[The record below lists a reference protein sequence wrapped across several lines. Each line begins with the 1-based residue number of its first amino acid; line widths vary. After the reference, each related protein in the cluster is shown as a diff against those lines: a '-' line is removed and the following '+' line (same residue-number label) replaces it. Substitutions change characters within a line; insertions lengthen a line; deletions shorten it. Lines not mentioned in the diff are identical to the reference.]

1 MTATAVRAP
10 ATRVPHP
17 RSKELRLLLFV
28 GLLTVAAYVLASL
41 GRTASVPVDLAPFL
55 GFTLGTLAVAHLVTR
70 RLAPRAS
77 PVLLPVAAA
86 LNGIGY
92 VFIARLDADRAAA
105 QATWTALGVAAFA
118 GTLLVVREARLLDR
132 YRWTLALLGLGL
144 LLLPLVPGIGYTVN
158 GARLWVG
165 VGPLSFQPGE
175 LAKIALAA
183 FFASYLVE
191 KRDLLAR
198 STWRVG
204 PISLPDP
211 RSAAPILLAWGVS
224 ILVMTAQK
232 DLGSSLLF
240 FALFVVM
247 LWIATG
253 KAGWLLLGA
262 GLFSVGAFAAWTVF
276 GHVQSRVR
284 IWLNPWPVADGE
296 GYQIVQSAYAL
307 GTGGLSGTGISLG
320 SPQQIPAAETD
331 FIFAA
336 IGEELGLLGTTAVLV
351 AFLVLIGAGLGI
363 ARRAEHSLDK
373 LLAAGLTTIV
383 GVQTFI
389 ILGGVTRLVPLTGIT
404 LPFVSYGG
412 SSLVANYILLAL
424 LIRISNDNGRQAAAL
439 QMGP

>member
-1 MTATAVRAP
+1 MTAAAPPRAAAR
-10 ATRVPHP
+10 ATRP
-17 RSKELRLLLFV
+17 RSKEARLLLFV

-55 GFTLGTLAVAHLVTR
+55 GFTLGTLVVAHLVTR
-70 RLAPRAS
+70 RLAPRAT

-118 GTLLVVREARLLDR
+118 ATLFVVREARLLDR

-165 VGPLSFQPGE
+165 LGPLSFQPGE

-198 STWRVG
+198 STWRLG

-247 LWIATG
+247 LWIATER
-253 KAGWLLLGA
+253 AGWLVLGGA
-262 GLFSVGAFAAWTVF
+262 LFSIGAFAAWSVF
-276 GHVQSRVR
+276 EHVQTRVR
-284 IWLNPWPVADGE
+284 IWVNPWPAAAGE
-296 GYQIVQSAYAL
+296 GYQIVQSSYAL

-331 FIFAA
+331 FIFSA
-336 IGEELGLLGTTAVLV
+336 IGEELGLLGTTAILV
-351 AFLVLIGAGLGI
+351 AFLVIIGAGLGI
-363 ARRAEHSLDK
+363 ARRAQHPLDK
-373 LLAAGLTTIV
+373 LLAAGLTTII

-424 LIRISNDNGRQAAAL
+424 LIRISNDNGRQAAAF
-439 QMGP
+439 QVSP

>member
-1 MTATAVRAP
+1 MTATAVQAP
-10 ATRVPHP
+10 ARRVPHP
-17 RSKELRLLLFV
+17 RSKELRLLLLV
-28 GLLTVAAYVLASL
+28 GGLTLAAYVLASL

-70 RLAPRAS
+70 RLAPRAT

-105 QATWTALGVAAFA
+105 QATWTALGVAGFA

-165 VGPLSFQPGE
+165 LGPLSFQPGE

-198 STWRVG
+198 STWRLG

-224 ILVMTAQK
+224 ILVMTMQK

-262 GLFSVGAFAAWTVF
+262 GMFSVGAFVAWTVF
-276 GHVQSRVR
+276 AHVQSRVR
-284 IWLNPWPVADGE
+284 IWLDPWQVADTE
-296 GYQIVQSAYAL
+296 GYQIVQSSYAL

-363 ARRAEHSLDK
+363 AQRAQHPLDK
-373 LLAAGLTTIV
+373 LLAAGLTTIL

-439 QMGP
+439 QVGA

>member
-1 MTATAVRAP
+1 M
-10 ATRVPHP
+10 
-17 RSKELRLLLFV
+17 
-28 GLLTVAAYVLASL
+28 
-41 GRTASVPVDLAPFL
+41 
-55 GFTLGTLAVAHLVTR
+55 
-70 RLAPRAS
+70 
-77 PVLLPVAAA
+77 AAA

-92 VFIARLDADRAAA
+92 VFIARLDADRAGA
-105 QATWTALGVAAFA
+105 QATWTALGIVAFA
-118 GTLLVVREARLLDR
+118 GTLLVVREARMLDR
-132 YRWTLALLGLGL
+132 YRWTLALVGIGL
-144 LLLPLVPGIGYTVN
+144 LLLPLVPGVGYTVN

-165 VGPLSFQPGE
+165 LGPFSFQPGE

-198 STWRVG
+198 MTWRLG

-211 RSAAPILLAWGVS
+211 RLAAPILLAWGVS

-240 FALFVVM
+240 FTLFVVM
-247 LWIATG
+247 LWMATER
-253 KAGWLLLGA
+253 AGWLLVGT
-262 GLFSVGAFAAWTVF
+262 GLFSVGAFTAWTMF
-276 GHVQSRVR
+276 DHVQTRVR
-284 IWLNPWPVADGE
+284 VWVNPWPVASGE
-296 GYQIVQSAYAL
+296 GYQIVQSSYAL

-351 AFLVLIGAGLGI
+351 AFLVLVGAGLGI
-363 ARRAEHSLDK
+363 ARRAEHPHDK
-373 LLAAGLTTIV
+373 LLAAGLTTII

-424 LIRISNDNGRQAAAL
+424 LIRISNDNGRRVAAVAAAA
-439 QMGP
+439 

>member
-1 MTATAVRAP
+1 MAGA
-10 ATRVPHP
+10 
-17 RSKELRLLLFV
+17 
-28 GLLTVAAYVLASL
+28 LTVAGYVLASL
-41 GRTASVPVDLAPFL
+41 GRTASVPVDLLPFL
-55 GFTLGTLAVAHLVTR
+55 IFILGVLAVAHLVVR
-70 RLAPRAS
+70 RWAPRAT

-86 LNGIGY
+86 LNGLGY
-92 VFIARLDADRAAA
+92 VFIARLDGDRAGA
-105 QATWTALGVAAFA
+105 QATWTALGIAAFA
-118 GTLLVVREARLLDR
+118 FTLLVVREARMLDR
-132 YRWTLALLGLGL
+132 YRWTLALVGIGL
-144 LLLPLVPGIGYTVN
+144 LLLPLVPGVGYTVN

-165 VGPLSFQPGE
+165 VGPFSFQPGE

-198 STWRVG
+198 MTWRIG

-211 RSAAPILLAWGVS
+211 RLAAPILLAWGVS

-240 FALFVVM
+240 FTLFVVM
-247 LWIATG
+247 LWMATER
-253 KAGWLLLGA
+253 AGWLLVGT
-262 GLFSVGAFAAWTVF
+262 GLFSVGAFAAWAMF
-276 GHVQSRVR
+276 AHVQTRVR
-284 IWLNPWPVADGE
+284 VWINPWPVASGE
-296 GYQIVQSAYAL
+296 GYQIVQSAYAM

-336 IGEELGLLGTTAVLV
+336 IGEELGLIGTTAVLV

-363 ARRAEHSLDK
+363 ARRAEHPHDK
-373 LLAAGLTTIV
+373 LLAAGLTTIL

-424 LIRISNDNGRQAAAL
+424 LIRISNDNGRQVAAVQAVAVQAAA
-439 QMGP
+439 